1 MSTPPTRP
9 SALAASPEDA
19 QVAPL
24 DGETAVTD
32 YDAGQALDA
41 TPGDALDHI
50 GLPASYLTRRQTDVL
65 LLDLSPSR
73 VAHTQGQ
80 SNMAAWDI
88 RAHLTRVF
96 GFARWTDE
104 ALEPTTLLY
113 EQETQTNAGKA
124 AYKVAYKSTRRLTIM
139 APDGTHVAF
148 YDGSAVGES
157 TMPDFKRGD
166 AHDMAMKTAE
176 SQALKRCAV
185 NLGTQFGLSLYN
197 QGATKDVIRVTL
209 VQGVG
214 LPDAPPA

>member
-32 YDAGQALDA
+32 YDAGQTLPAGLQA
-41 TPGDALDHI
+41 DALVHV
-50 GLPASYLTRRQTDVL
+50 GAASYLTRRQTDVL

-113 EQETQTNAGKA
+113 EQQTETNAGKA
-124 AYKVAYKSTRRLTIM
+124 AYKVAYRSTRRLTIM
-139 APDGTHVAF
+139 APDGTPVAF

-214 LPDAPPA
+214 LPDTPPA